1 MLWQFSC
8 VTGVS
13 CIKPPKVALIC
24 LISNFHFHLYLDN
37 MVGYWFILVIGLYWL
52 SEQHGYWSRK
62 ELQMMGWPLLL
73 FYRKQNDR
81 CRKGSKRTKMKR
93 QIWNDERLRSVPSSF
108 QHNTHLHILQHKTWD
123 WYGRFWK
130 SCWTLCYLPDSLSHT
145 CTLHWWEVGDKD
157 IYVTNHSFVDA
168 TTNNLPETIKASF
181 KQGWTLHYIL
191 RQSCPNW

>member
-1 MLWQFSC
+1 
-8 VTGVS
+8 
-13 CIKPPKVALIC
+13 
-24 LISNFHFHLYLDN
+24 

-81 CRKGSKRTKMKR
+81 GRKGSKRTKMKR

-145 CTLHWWEVGDKD
+145 HTSLMRSGWQRYICDQPFFCWRHHKQLTWNNQGIFQTRLNITLH
-157 IYVTNHSFVDA
+157 I
-168 TTNNLPETIKASF
+168 ETILSQLIGFRGLQNNAS
-181 KQGWTLHYIL
+181 GDS
-191 RQSCPNW
+191 QSAYLKIYTPKSCYLQLSEKFV